1 MRIVEKT
8 FKPPYTS
15 MKVGLL
21 AFLLALLVVFSSCG
35 NSSGYGGSSA
45 QRLPVLE
52 KPTAICRD
60 GTYSYSQTRQGT
72 CSHHGGVAEWLD

>member
-1 MRIVEKT
+1 MRIIEKV

-15 MKVGLL
+15 KKVRLL
-21 AFLLALLVVFSSCG
+21 AFSLTLLVAFSSCG
-35 NSSGYGGSSA
+35 NSSGYGGSSV

-72 CSHHGGVAEWLD
+72 CSHHEGVAEWLD